1 MMPQGFSQGQQC
13 LHEILES
20 DYKVRCCPFPP
31 EIIVLKL
38 LGIPLFA
45 VVVGLLIVACF
56 RLTHARLALVTG
68 ALWILYGVYEFLM
81 QIRVLCSGECNIRVD
96 LLLIY
101 PILLIYT
108 IATMIRIGRV
118 LWQRYREGRGARG

>member
-13 LHEILES
+13 LHERRES
-20 DYKVRCCPFPP
+20 DYKSAIIHGLFRP
-31 EIIVLKL
+31 EIILLKL

-45 VVVGLLIVACF
+45 VVFGLLIVSLF
-56 RLTHARLALVTG
+56 RLTRTRLALVTG
-68 ALWILYGVYEFLM
+68 VLWILYGVYEHLM

-101 PILLIYT
+101 PILIVYT
-108 IATMIRIGRV
+108 IASAMRVGKV
-118 LWQRYREGRGARG
+118 LWQRRNNS